1 MKDHTRL
8 LFIGKN
14 IELTNNAIDVASV
27 KSYDLDFQKSRLASR
42 HALKRYPKREG
53 YISSK
58 MTVTLCATNP
68 F

>member
-42 HALKRYPKREG
+42 HALKRYHKREV
-53 YISSK
+53 YISTK
-58 MTVTLCATNP
+58 MAGTLCATNP